1 MTPSRAFTPLR
12 DFAPAEAGDAGD
24 DAQETNLIDEA
35 EANERL
41 ERAVQEAREEAYAQ
55 GEAAGKANVEGTIQ
69 ASVNASL
76 GAVKAQLEDLIEKED
91 DLLNKVEIRAVRLIL
106 AIAQKLTTDLSDA
119 EAEKFAAAV
128 ARRAMNTA
136 QGAPSVEIKVSQELL
151 EPIRDSLAGA
161 LNAAIETG
169 RAAITP
175 DPSLNRASVYVS
187 WSNGSV
193 AFDPSEME
201 SAVSAIVS
209 DALAKLNM
217 NEPQFTSQEKT
228 DGTASD

>member
-12 DFAPAEAGDAGD
+12 DFAPAEPGDAD
-24 DAQETNLIDEA
+24 DGAQEANLIDEA

-41 ERAVQEAREEAYAQ
+41 ERAVQAAKENAYAQ
-55 GEAAGKANVEGTIQ
+55 GEAAGKANVEGTMQ
-69 ASVNASL
+69 ASLNASV
-76 GAVKAQLEDLIEKED
+76 GAIKAQIADLLAKED
-91 DLLNKVEIRAVRLIL
+91 DILNKVEVRAVRLML

-136 QGAPSVEIKVSQELL
+136 QGAPSVEIRVSQEFL
-151 EPIRDSLAGA
+151 EPISESLSGA

-169 RAAITP
+169 RAAITA
-175 DPSLNRASVYVS
+175 DPSLNRSSVYVS

-201 SAVSAIVS
+201 SAVSVIVS
-209 DALAKLNM
+209 DALDKLNM

-228 DGTASD
+228 HGTARN